1 MRSIIVI
8 IGAAFLLAAC
18 QTPPPAVSAPSWPKG
33 IHPPVAV
40 KKPHD
45 RFLFGDTVRDN
56 YYWMAD
62 YFSKGPDS
70 SLAVDYLKAENA
82 YLDSM
87 MSGSSVFRE
96 KLFGEMKARIKE
108 AETDPPVFK
117 NGYYYYVR
125 KEKGQQYFKYY
136 RRKGDTTAAEELLL
150 DVDKM
155 AAGHPYFSV
164 GAMQVSPDNRLMAFC
179 VDSVSRRQYSIYI
192 KDLANGQV
200 RSDVIDGAA
209 PGIAWANDNRT
220 LFYTRNNP
228 VTLLT
233 EKIMRH
239 TLGTPAG
246 MDKVVYTEKDKS
258 NYIGVRGSKSG
269 KYIFIS
275 SAGTLSAET
284 RYIPADKPDAP
295 FRVFQ
300 PRNPNILYK
309 VDHQGDHFYIVTNR
323 AAKNFRLME
332 CPLDHTDSAHW
343 KEVIPHRADVLLEG
357 IEVFKDYLVLS
368 ERKNGLLQL
377 RVRNTRTGQD
387 QYIDFGESS
396 YLAYAE
402 NNPEYNSTILRYNY
416 TSLITP
422 NAIYAYRMDT
432 REKKLLKQDEVL
444 GGYEPADYAVERLY
458 ATARDGARVPISL
471 VYKKGVKKD
480 GRAPLLLYGYGSYG
494 YSTDDEF
501 SSSRLSLLNRGF
513 VFAIAHIRGGQEM
526 GRSWYEDGKMLKKK
540 NSFTD
545 FIDCGEFL
553 VDRQYTRKEHL
564 YADGGSA
571 GGLLMG
577 AITNMRPDLWH
588 GVVAEVPFVDVVN
601 TMLDESIPL
610 TTNEFNEW
618 GNPKD
623 SIAYFYMRSYSPYE
637 NVQPKSYPSLLVT
650 TGLHDSQVQ
659 YFEPAKWVAK
669 MRTIKTDSNVLLLH
683 TNMDYGHGGASGR
696 FDYLKDEALTDVFLF
711 TLEDIRE

>member
-56 YYWMAD
+56 YYWMVD

-192 KDLANGQV
+192 KDLASGQV
-200 RSDVIDGAA
+200 RSNVIDGAA

-246 MDKVVYTEKDKS
+246 MDKVV
-258 NYIGVRGSKSG
+258 
-269 KYIFIS
+269 
-275 SAGTLSAET
+275 
-284 RYIPADKPDAP
+284 
-295 FRVFQ
+295 
-300 PRNPNILYK
+300 
-309 VDHQGDHFYIVTNR
+309 
-323 AAKNFRLME
+323 
-332 CPLDHTDSAHW
+332 
-343 KEVIPHRADVLLEG
+343 
-357 IEVFKDYLVLS
+357 
-368 ERKNGLLQL
+368 
-377 RVRNTRTGQD
+377 
-387 QYIDFGESS
+387 
-396 YLAYAE
+396 
-402 NNPEYNSTILRYNY
+402 
-416 TSLITP
+416 
-422 NAIYAYRMDT
+422 
-432 REKKLLKQDEVL
+432 
-444 GGYEPADYAVERLY
+444 
-458 ATARDGARVPISL
+458 
-471 VYKKGVKKD
+471 
-480 GRAPLLLYGYGSYG
+480 
-494 YSTDDEF
+494 
-501 SSSRLSLLNRGF
+501 
-513 VFAIAHIRGGQEM
+513 
-526 GRSWYEDGKMLKKK
+526 
-540 NSFTD
+540 
-545 FIDCGEFL
+545 
-553 VDRQYTRKEHL
+553 
-564 YADGGSA
+564 
-571 GGLLMG
+571 
-577 AITNMRPDLWH
+577 
-588 GVVAEVPFVDVVN
+588 
-601 TMLDESIPL
+601 
-610 TTNEFNEW
+610 
-618 GNPKD
+618 
-623 SIAYFYMRSYSPYE
+623 
-637 NVQPKSYPSLLVT
+637 
-650 TGLHDSQVQ
+650 
-659 YFEPAKWVAK
+659 
-669 MRTIKTDSNVLLLH
+669 
-683 TNMDYGHGGASGR
+683 
-696 FDYLKDEALTDVFLF
+696 
-711 TLEDIRE
+711 